1 MIESIMSSALNDYYL
16 FIVLIFLVVKFFL
29 FVMLWSWLRIRVSE
43 RMQNLTNKL
52 KTNEQPEKRNFLS
65 NSDRLGASDFHSH
78 MLLSDSR
85 KSRLN
90 LYASS
95 TSGTATDLGTST
107 DE

>member
-1 MIESIMSSALNDYYL
+1 MIEWIMSNALNDYYL

-78 MLLSDSR
+78 MLLSGSR

-95 TSGTATDLGTST
+95 TSGTATDIGTST